1 MGKTVDVTIPVDAEA
16 AQALE
21 SPARRAAVGRYLS
34 ELLKGGRVRDGLATA
49 IAEAKREARAGSSA
63 DEEDI
68 DAEIEARQV
77 ESQQAS
83 RGKQKIGT
91 LGRHLT
97 YRVDLPG
104 GQLRLREMI
113 LYISERCST
122 AQYFDKIKLNKILW
136 KADFDAFAARR
147 VPVTGRPYQR
157 LQFGPA
163 PVEMPP
169 LYGEML
175 QEGLIHID
183 QTDLGEGAK
192 EHRTIADAR
201 PELKL
206 FSQDDL
212 SYVDTAIAYYWNK
225 IGNEASDDSY
235 GVAWATRENGDPMPY
250 ELALLSDRRLGK
262 TQAERLLEMARQAGW
277 HSE

>member
-1 MGKTVDVTIPVDAEA
+1 MSKTVDVTIPIDAEA
-16 AQALE
+16 AKALE
-21 SPARRAAVGRYLS
+21 NPARREAIGRYLS
-34 ELLKGGRVRDGLATA
+34 GLLKGGRVRGVSGEA
-49 IAEAKREARAGSSA
+49 IDADIEVQQAEAP
-63 DEEDI
+63 
-68 DAEIEARQV
+68 
-77 ESQQAS
+77 QAS
-83 RGKQKIGT
+83 RGKQMMGM

-113 LYISERCST
+113 LHVSEHCSS
-122 AQYFDKIKLNKILW
+122 AQHFDRTKLNKIIW

-157 LQFGPA
+157 LQFGPV

-175 QEGLIHID
+175 QEGVIHLDRID
-183 QTDLGEGAK
+183 HGDGSV
-192 EHRTIADAR
+192 EHRTIADVR

-212 SYVDTAIAYYWNK
+212 SYVDAAIAHYWNK
-225 IGNEASDDSY
+225 TGNETSDNSF

-250 ELALLSDRRLGK
+250 ELALLSDRCLGK
-262 TQAERLLEMARQAGW
+262 MQAERLLEMARQAGW
-277 HSE
+277 NSR